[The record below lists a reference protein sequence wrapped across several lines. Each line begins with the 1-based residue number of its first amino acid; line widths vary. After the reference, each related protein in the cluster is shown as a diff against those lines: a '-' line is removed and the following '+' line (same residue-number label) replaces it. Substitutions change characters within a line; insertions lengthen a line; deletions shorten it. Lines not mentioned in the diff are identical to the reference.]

1 LKSRRPDSQI
11 ISNRL
16 AVDPRRP
23 DPAVI
28 ETAAGV
34 LRRGGVVV
42 FPTRCLYG
50 LAADALNAAAVARV
64 FELKRRPTDNPL
76 LVLVQ
81 DRSRVAPLVR
91 RVRPAAELLM
101 RHFWPGLVTVVFA
114 AREGLPPNL
123 TAGTGKI
130 GIRVP
135 SHPVAAALVRAFGG
149 PLTGTSANISGQP
162 GCARVAQLDPELAA
176 GVDAVLDAGPLCG
189 GTGSTVVDTTGEV
202 PRVLRAGSVSARAVL
217 RLLASPQGQL
227 D

>member
-1 LKSRRPDSQI
+1 MKSKRPDSQI
-11 ISNRL
+11 ISNRF
-16 AVDPRRP
+16 AVDPHRP

-28 ETAAGV
+28 ETAAGI

-50 LAADALNAAAVARV
+50 LAADALNAAAVGRV
-64 FELKRRPTDNPL
+64 FALKRRPADNPL

-91 RVRPAAELLM
+91 RVTSAADLLM

-135 SHPVAAALVRAFGG
+135 SHPVAAALVQAFGG
-149 PLTGTSANISGQP
+149 PLTGTSANISGRP
-162 GCARVAQLDPELAA
+162 GCARVAQLDLELAA
-176 GVDAVLDAGPLCG
+176 GVGAILDAGPLSG
-189 GTGSTVVDTTGEV
+189 GPGSTVVDTTGKA

-217 RLLASPQGQL
+217 RLLANPQRQL

>member
-1 LKSRRPDSQI
+1 MKSKRPDSQI
-11 ISNRL
+11 ICNRL
-16 AVDPRRP
+16 AVDPGRP

-28 ETAAGV
+28 EKAAGV
-34 LRRGGVVV
+34 LRRSGVVV

-50 LAADALNAAAVARV
+50 LAADALSAVAVARV
-64 FELKRRPTDNPL
+64 FELKRRPADNPL

-81 DRSRVAPLVR
+81 DRSWVAPLVQ
-91 RVRPAAELLM
+91 RVTPAADLLM

-176 GVDAVLDAGPLCG
+176 GVDAVLDAGPLYG
-189 GTGSTVVDTTGEV
+189 GAGSTVVDTTGGV
-202 PRVLRAGSVSARAVL
+202 PRVLRAGSVSAHAVL

>member
-1 LKSRRPDSQI
+1 
-11 ISNRL
+11 
-16 AVDPRRP
+16 
-23 DPAVI
+23 
-28 ETAAGV
+28 
-34 LRRGGVVV
+34 
-42 FPTRCLYG
+42 
-50 LAADALNAAAVARV
+50 
-64 FELKRRPTDNPL
+64 FELKRRPADNPL

-81 DRSRVAPLVR
+81 DRSWVAPLVQ
-91 RVRPAAELLM
+91 RVTPAADLLM

-176 GVDAVLDAGPLCG
+176 GVDAVLDAGPLYG
-189 GTGSTVVDTTGEV
+189 GAGSTVVDTTGGV
-202 PRVLRAGSVSARAVL
+202 PRVLRAGSVSAHAVL

>member
-1 LKSRRPDSQI
+1 LKSKRPDSQI
-11 ISNRL
+11 ISKRF

-64 FELKRRPTDNPL
+64 FELKRRPADNPL

-91 RVRPAAELLM
+91 RVAPAADLLM

-162 GCARVAQLDPELAA
+162 GCARVEQLAPELAA
-176 GVDAVLDAGPLCG
+176 GLDAVLDAGPLCG
-189 GTGSTVVDTTGEV
+189 GPGSTVVDTTGEV
-202 PRVLRAGSVSARAVL
+202 PRVLRAGSVSAHAVL